1 MAPGGRR
8 VRHTHM
14 QYYTG
19 KDEKER
25 EKHSHQT
32 RLNKMQYGTRNMTSR
47 LNIALD
53 ESQRKKKE
61 KSHFSVY
68 KITNMRVFFNLHS
81 QATTKHDLD
90 VSFFCQ
96 LYFGI

>member
-1 MAPGGRR
+1 
-8 VRHTHM
+8 
-14 QYYTG
+14 
-19 KDEKER
+19 
-25 EKHSHQT
+25 
-32 RLNKMQYGTRNMTSR
+32 MQYGTRNMTSR

-61 KSHFSVY
+61 KSHISVY

-96 LYFGI
+96 LYFGIKRREAKDQTQSLSLRKHKLVI